1 MITYHN
7 QAKERLKA
15 GEQLSASWIQ
25 LASPLAAEITAQAG
39 YDIVVVDCEHAP
51 IDPTNLYPLL
61 QAVGGYGC
69 MTMVRAPW
77 GGIDGKFVE
86 IKRLL
91 DCGAMGIHIP
101 YVNTKEEAEEA
112 VRACMYP
119 PKGIRGIAGSPRAC
133 GFGQN
138 RGQYLQHVNDE
149 LLIMVAIE
157 TLEGAS
163 NVEKLCEVEGVDGIF
178 IGPMDLS
185 TNMGYFANPKAE
197 AVQDK
202 IREIEQ
208 IVLAK
213 KKLLGTVAGNMEQA
227 KALYDRGYSYVI
239 FSSDSGNLAA
249 SMNREMKE
257 FHAYKELKK

>member
-1 MITYHN
+1 M
-7 QAKERLKA
+7 
-15 GEQLSASWIQ
+15 
-25 LASPLAAEITAQAG
+25 
-39 YDIVVVDCEHAP
+39 
-51 IDPTNLYPLL
+51 
-61 QAVGGYGC
+61 
-69 MTMVRAPW
+69 
-77 GGIDGKFVE
+77 
-86 IKRLL
+86 
-91 DCGAMGIHIP
+91 
-101 YVNTKEEAEEA
+101 
-112 VRACMYP
+112 
-119 PKGIRGIAGSPRAC
+119 
-133 GFGQN
+133 
-138 RGQYLQHVNDE
+138 QHVNDE

-163 NVEKLCEVEGVDGIF
+163 NVEELCEVEGVDGIF